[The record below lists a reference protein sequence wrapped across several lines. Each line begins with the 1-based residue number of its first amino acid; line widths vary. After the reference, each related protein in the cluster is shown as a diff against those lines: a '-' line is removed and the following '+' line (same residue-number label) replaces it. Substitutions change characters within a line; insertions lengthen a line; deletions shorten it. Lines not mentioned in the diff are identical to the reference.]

1 MSHLVHIYLT
11 GKPYISRGI
20 GTFVYPADSWC
31 SGSVKQVIY
40 LVPSIAAAV
49 EPVSRN
55 LVLRM
60 LKMNQPSGKAYQH

>member
-11 GKPYISRGI
+11 GKPYTSRGS
-20 GTFVYPADSWC
+20 GTFAYPADSYC

-40 LVPSIAAAV
+40 LGPSIAAAV